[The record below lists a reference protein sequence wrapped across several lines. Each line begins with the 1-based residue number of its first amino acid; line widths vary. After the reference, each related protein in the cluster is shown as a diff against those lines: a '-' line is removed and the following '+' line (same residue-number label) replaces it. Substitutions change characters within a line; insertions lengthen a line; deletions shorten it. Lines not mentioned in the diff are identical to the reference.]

1 MKELET
7 LCRAISEK
15 KYKSIQKCIDLYHDD
30 LVLAKNL
37 YGWAEVTN
45 FINQQTGNKLKES
58 FLQNMVYRASK
69 KKNSDS
75 VLTNKKTTIK
85 NNLNASL
92 KKPSTEPLQKGD
104 NVESKNSDSFK
115 SFKNLNR
122 ISLNLIDKYG
132 IDLETLKSLGVMTIQ
147 DRTMMEGKIKT
158 YCQSIDSQ
166 NLKNEYSHILKKD
179 N

>member
-15 KYKSIQKCIDLYHDD
+15 KYKSIQKCIDLYHGD

-69 KKNSDS
+69 KKNPDS
-75 VLTNKKTTIK
+75 ALINKKTTIK
-85 NNLNASL
+85 DNLNASL
-92 KKPSTEPLQKGD
+92 KKPSTEPRQKGD

-115 SFKNLNR
+115 DFKNLNR
-122 ISLNLIDKYG
+122 ISLNLIDKYD

-147 DRTMMEGKIKT
+147 DKSIIESRIKKH
-158 YCQSIDSQ
+158 CQHIDNE
-166 NLKNEYSHILKKD
+166 NLEKKYSHILK
-179 N
+179 

>member
-69 KKNSDS
+69 KKNPDS
-75 VLTNKKTTIK
+75 ALTNKKTTIK
-85 NNLNASL
+85 DNLNASL

-115 SFKNLNR
+115 DFKNLNR
-122 ISLNLIDKYG
+122 ISLNLIDKYD
-132 IDLETLKSLGVMTIQ
+132 IDLETLKTLGVMTIQ
-147 DRTMMEGKIKT
+147 DRTIVEGKIKNH
-158 YCQSIDSQ
+158 CKAID
-166 NLKNEYSHILKKD
+166 NERFKEEFSDILKKD
-179 N
+179 